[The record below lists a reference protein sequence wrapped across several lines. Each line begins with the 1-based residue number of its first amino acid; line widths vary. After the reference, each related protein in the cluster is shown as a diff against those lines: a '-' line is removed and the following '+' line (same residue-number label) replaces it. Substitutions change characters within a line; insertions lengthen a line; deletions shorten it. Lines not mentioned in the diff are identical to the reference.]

1 VAQVEKG
8 IAMRVL
14 KLGSSGEDVRIL
26 QAKLAQRGFPPGS
39 VDGNFGPGTQAALIA
54 FQRSESLLPDGVF
67 GSRTAAALGFDSLPE
82 MPSAIPGVTVEVVCQ
97 MFPVTPRRNIET
109 HLPNVLEALLA
120 PKLDDRRMVLMAL
133 ATVRAESEGFLPIS
147 EAVSSFNT
155 SPGGRLFDL
164 YDNRRDLGNQ
174 GPPDGERF
182 RGRGFIQLT
191 GRANYLEHGH
201 RIGLGDRL
209 VEEPDRANEPQIA
222 AALLAS
228 FLKRKEGAIK
238 RALLEGD
245 LRGARRLVNGGS
257 HGLDRFTDA
266 YRIGEHL
273 LVDRSAAATA

>member
-164 YDNRRDLGNQ
+164 YDHRRDLGNQ